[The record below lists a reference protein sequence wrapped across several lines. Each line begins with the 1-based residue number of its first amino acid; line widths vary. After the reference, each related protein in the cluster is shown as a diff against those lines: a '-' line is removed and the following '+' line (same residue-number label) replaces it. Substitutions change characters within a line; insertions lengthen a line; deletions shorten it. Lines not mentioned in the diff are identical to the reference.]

1 MVHQQSLRK
10 DHRHTDGAPVSVAS
24 FLSTDIEGSFP
35 DRVDEPCNEDLES
48 ANFGLRA
55 STTFVERDRPVAA
68 PLPEKL
74 VDGA

>member
-1 MVHQQSLRK
+1 M
-10 DHRHTDGAPVSVAS
+10 SVAT

-35 DRVDEPCNEDLES
+35 DRVDEPCNEDVES
-48 ANFGLRA
+48 ANFGLRG
-55 STTFVERDRPVAA
+55 SKTFAEGDRPVTA